1 MAIGKKSNFGAKKPA
16 AKPEAKTDT
25 HSHAELEAK
34 VAALEAKV
42 AELEAN
48 TKLLADA
55 ADGVDK
61 VKVEIKELQE
71 NAKSWAS
78 KKKEAMDVNQDGKV
92 DFNEIYRYVWN
103 RLQSRHPGPN
113 NR

>member
-1 MAIGKKSNFGAKKPA
+1 MAVSKKSSSAAKKPA
-16 AKPEAKTDT
+16 ESAA

-71 NAKSWAS
+71 NAKSWVT
-78 KKKEAMDVNQDGKV
+78 KKKEAMDANQDGKIDLEEV
-92 DFNEIYRYVWN
+92 YRYVFG
-103 RLQSRHPGPN
+103 RLRSRNSAPK
-113 NR
+113 RK